1 MKLKVNMQIT
11 EGFLPNR
18 RCRKIRHRYTDRE
31 IEVEIAEP
39 DKKEF
44 PTAFIVHK
52 YDGDITLRAY
62 DGKLWKAVRN
72 SDWRA
77 VNDFEDDWTDIR
89 KVAYFLSRSRNYS
102 DDSSQ
107 FTENSI
113 IVEDNLDAVTKQV
126 KEKAKEYIVYNN
138 KLWKPHGE
146 PRYVVMTFGLGHN
159 HGGTALMLDYRYNS
173 NISHE
178 RYFNALQRDE
188 AIQSAK
194 DVAKR
199 RGDTESIDHIGK
211 SYNIQ
216 VIDERMVRCLPAADH
231 GAGDEFMNALEN
243 LTEICSSSSEA
254 GLLAVALTANEIIK
268 GE

>member
-39 DKKEF
+39 GKKEF
-44 PTAFIVHK
+44 PIAFIVHK
-52 YDGDITLRAY
+52 FDGDITLRAY

-77 VNDFEDDWTDIR
+77 VKDFEDDWTDIK
-89 KVAYFLSRSRNYS
+89 KVSYFLSRSRNYS
-102 DDSSQ
+102 DDSSE
-107 FTENSI
+107 FTEHSVI
-113 IVEDNLDAVTKQV
+113 IEDNFDEVKKKLTEDA
-126 KEKAKEYIVYNN
+126 EKYLIYDNRV
-138 KLWKPHGE
+138 WKPHGE

-159 HGGTALMLDYRYNS
+159 HGGTALMLDYGYNP
-173 NISHE
+173 NIGHE

-194 DVAKR
+194 EVAKR
-199 RGDTESIDHIGK
+199 RGDTESIDNIGK

-216 VIDERMVRCLPAADH
+216 VIDEKMVRCRPTADH
-231 GAGDEFMNALEN
+231 GDGDEFMNALEN
-243 LTEICSSSSEA
+243 LTEISSSSVEA
-254 GLLAVALTANEIIK
+254 GLLAVALTSNEIIK